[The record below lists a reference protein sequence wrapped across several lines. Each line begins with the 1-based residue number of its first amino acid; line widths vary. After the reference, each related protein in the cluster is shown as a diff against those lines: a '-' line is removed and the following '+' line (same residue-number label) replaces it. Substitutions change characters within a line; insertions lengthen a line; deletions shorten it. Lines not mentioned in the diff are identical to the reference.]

1 MACNVFTSRKAM
13 AKTHGY
19 SYTERSPIFNNPSD
33 ESAKVKRDKEKSNHQ
48 FSDSIGGDSS
58 NYKGNSKWVST

>member
-19 SYTERSPIFNNPSD
+19 SYTERSPMFNPSNT
-33 ESAKVKRDKEKSNHQ
+33 ETTKVKREREKANHQ

-58 NYKGNSKWVST
+58 NYKDNSKWV

>member
-1 MACNVFTSRKAM
+1 MACNVFTSCKAM

-19 SYTERSPIFNNPSD
+19 SYAERSSIFNNPSD

-58 NYKGNSKWVST
+58 NYKGNSK